1 MKYNE
6 SDSFLVDMICE
17 SNEDV
22 GNTLY
27 KKYESMIEYIVRKY
41 IKTATKLGLDYNDLM
56 QEANVAFTDAINNY
70 DQEKE
75 ASLKTFISLCVERKL
90 INVIE
95 KSKTQKSKILLES
108 LSLDYD
114 YNNEGLPLK
123 DVIGDISS
131 DPLIKYSEKESINA
145 LKDMIKNNLSELE
158 IEVFS
163 YMINGLNYTE
173 IARILD
179 KSPKQIDNTMQRVRG
194 KVKNL
199 LNIIKEDEENE

>member
-41 IKTATKLGLDYNDLM
+41 VKTATKLGLDYNDLM

-90 INVIE
+90 INIIE

-123 DVIGDISS
+123 DVIGDVSS
-131 DPLIKYSEKESINA
+131 DPLIKYSEKESMNL
-145 LKDMIKNNLSELE
+145 LKDMIKDNLSELE
-158 IEVFS
+158 VEVFS

-173 IARILD
+173 IASLLD

-194 KVKNL
+194 KVKSL
-199 LNIIKEDEENE
+199 LNVIKEDEKSE

>member
-1 MKYNE
+1 MKYDE

-27 KKYESMIEYIVRKY
+27 KKYEPMIEYIVRKY

-70 DQEKE
+70 NQEKE

-95 KSKTQKSKILLES
+95 KNKTQKSKILLES

-123 DVIGDISS
+123 EVIGDISS
-131 DPLIKYSEKESINA
+131 DPLIKYSEKESINT
-145 LKDMIKNNLSELE
+145 LKEMIKDNLSELE

-163 YMINGLNYTE
+163 YMINGLNYIE

-194 KVKNL
+194 KVKVL
-199 LNIIKEDEENE
+199 LNLIKEDEKNE

>member
-41 IKTATKLGLDYNDLM
+41 VKTATKLGLDYNDLM

-90 INVIE
+90 INIIE

-123 DVIGDISS
+123 DVIGDVSS
-131 DPLIKYSEKESINA
+131 DPLIKYSEKESMNL
-145 LKDMIKNNLSELE
+145 LKDMIKDNLSELE
-158 IEVFS
+158 VEVFS

-173 IARILD
+173 IARLLD

-194 KVKNL
+194 KVKSL
-199 LNIIKEDEENE
+199 LNVIKEDEKSE